1 MKLFIGER
9 DGEVVLLPSR
19 EYGARSG
26 FARVAPLDAYCSVDS
41 ELSAVYRL
49 YVQAVATRRH
59 WRGVRWVGAT
69 DVGGLELS
77 RLPDADHQT
86 SLPLFA
92 AGYAVGSLAEIL
104 LREGMNRRERG
115 VYEAIRKEVGDGA
128 I

>member
-1 MKLFIGER
+1 MKMYIGER
-9 DGEVVLLPSR
+9 DGEIVLLPSR

-26 FARVAPLDAYCSVDS
+26 FARVAPLDAYVAGND

-49 YVQAVATRRH
+49 YVQAVSTRRH

-69 DVGGLELS
+69 PGGLELS

-92 AGYAVGSLAEIL
+92 ARNAVGTLAEIL

-115 VYEAIRKEVGDGA
+115 VYEAIREEVGDGA
-128 I
+128 V